1 MILTKFS
8 SYANKTIL
16 IVFVLFTISVIT
28 YLCVICMKSK
38 KTESFSDNSG
48 AKTLIFFK
56 ATWCGHCSRFK
67 PVWDEFKT
75 ECEQKNEKTTLL
87 ELDIDNEESKPLM
100 KKHNV
105 RGFPHVVLV
114 QENKDD
120 IVFTN
125 NRTKEDLHAFLREFA
140 H

>member
-1 MILTKFS
+1 
-8 SYANKTIL
+8 
-16 IVFVLFTISVIT
+16 
-28 YLCVICMKSK
+28 MKSK
-38 KTESFSDNSG
+38 TTESFSDDSF
-48 AKTLIFFK
+48 KTLIFFK

-67 PVWDEFKT
+67 PVWDEFTK
-75 ECEQKNEKTTLL
+75 ECEQKNEQTKLL

-100 KKHNV
+100 EKHNV

-120 IVFTN
+120 IVFTK
-125 NRTKEDLHAFLREFA
+125 NRTKDDLHAFLNEYA